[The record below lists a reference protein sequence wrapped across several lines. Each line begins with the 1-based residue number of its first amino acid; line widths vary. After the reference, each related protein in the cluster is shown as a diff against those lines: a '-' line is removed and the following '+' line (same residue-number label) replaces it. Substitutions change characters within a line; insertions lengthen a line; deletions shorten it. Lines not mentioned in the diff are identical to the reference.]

1 MQYIGVKIQELR
13 VKNGLSQEAL
23 ADKLGVTRQSVSRW
37 ELGQALPELDK
48 VVAISRLFG
57 VTTDELLLEKENAVC
72 TLNKNVLHLGSIYLV
87 VKNFRQSIDFYEK
100 LLSMRMSTINP
111 GVFAEFYFDNQNI
124 SIMSESNLPGHN
136 TTINDTTG
144 HNDHKFVLNF
154 WIPDLSAEYER
165 VKSLNIGRITNIIQA
180 NSRYYFF
187 NVYDPDGN
195 VIEITGSYKPD

>member
-1 MQYIGVKIQELR
+1 MNVGEKIQEHR

-48 VVAISRLFG
+48 VVAVSRLFR
-57 VTTDELLLEKENAVC
+57 VTTDELLLEKENAFSKP
-72 TLNKNVLHLGSIYLV
+72 NKNVLHLSSVYLI
-87 VKNFRQSIDFYEK
+87 VKNFQKSIDFYEK
-100 LLSMRMSTINP
+100 FLSMRMSSINP

-154 WIPDLSAEYER
+154 WIECLRCEHQR
-165 VKSLNIGRITNIIQA
+165 VKSLNIGEVTDIRNAHTD
-180 NSRYYFF
+180 YWYF
-187 NVYDPDGN
+187 NVYDPDN
-195 VIEITGSYKPD
+195 NEIEITGGYEP